1 MPRAAKPFATLP
13 AALRVYDARDLC
25 GDIDIIMA
33 DASPAQ
39 VALLTDARDALMLA
53 ESVETARDFVANL
66 TEAAALLARVPEA
79 AALGERV
86 ARFAARCPQ

>member
-1 MPRAAKPFATLP
+1 MR
-13 AALRVYDARDLC
+13 RELC

-66 TEAAALLARVPEA
+66 TEAAALLAQVPEA
-79 AALGERV
+79 VALGERV

>member
-1 MPRAAKPFATLP
+1 MSRAAKPFASLS

-25 GDIDIIMA
+25 GDIDIITA
-33 DASPAQ
+33 DATSAET
-39 VALLTDARDALMLA
+39 ALLTDARDALMLA

-66 TEAAALLARVPEA
+66 GEAAALLARVPEA
-79 AALGERV
+79 APLGEWV